1 MALKWIYRI
10 RTINMSKISSTE
22 EKLDHWRNICCW
34 LDEAGYK
41 SQQTNQSQSNQSRIL
56 DAQVHIENIN
66 VDENEKIEI
75 GINIKLALPSPSDS
89 SQKDSN

>member
-1 MALKWIYRI
+1 MEN
-10 RTINMSKISSTE
+10 INT
-22 EKLDHWRNICCW
+22 HFCCW

-41 SQQTNQSQSNQSRIL
+41 SQQIIQTQSNQSRIL
-56 DAQVHIENIN
+56 DAKVHISNIN
-66 VDENEKIEI
+66 FEGDKIEI